1 MTVNSKKLLAFL
13 LVFNGLFMILM
24 LALETFRME
33 GANIQSA
40 IFLVLSFC
48 TAMYLYLAFSLS
60 KKLKS

>member
-1 MTVNSKKLLAFL
+1 MTMNSKRLLAFL

-33 GANIQSA
+33 GASIQSA

-48 TAMYLYLAFSLS
+48 TAMYLYLAFSLN
-60 KKLKS
+60 KKLKN